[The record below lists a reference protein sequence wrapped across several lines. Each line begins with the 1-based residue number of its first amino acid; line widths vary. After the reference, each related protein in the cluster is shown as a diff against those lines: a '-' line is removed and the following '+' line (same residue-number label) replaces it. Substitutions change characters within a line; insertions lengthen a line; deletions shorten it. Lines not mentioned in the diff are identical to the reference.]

1 MASGRVR
8 NGEVT
13 ALVTG
18 DPPQSRRSTA
28 ARLDVQRLL
37 TSYGALVV
45 LIALLVVAAIVEPR
59 FFTEDVIRNTGRMA
73 GILGVVVVG
82 QVLVLLVRCVD
93 LSVAAVI
100 GFTVVLVAEGGPG
113 LRSGI
118 VIAVAIAVAV
128 GLVNGWLV
136 TKRAVPP
143 FIATFGM
150 FVLLDG
156 ARFAYTEG
164 STSGRVDAALVDFA
178 RHPLGPVSVPVVVW
192 IAVTAAA
199 SIFVAKTVTG
209 RRMVMAGSNERM
221 ARLSGLPVARY
232 QTVAFVVCSLLA
244 VVSGLLLAGSTSYVD
259 RFVGRNSELD
269 SITAAL
275 LGGAQFSGGEGSFVG
290 GAIGSLLLASL
301 FSLIVLLGWP
311 AELQLVARG
320 CVLVL
325 ALAMQGLL
333 RRGRAG

>member
-1 MASGRVR
+1 MAGGRVR
-8 NGEVT
+8 DDEVNVRVDDEPSSSGQP
-13 ALVTG
+13 AIA
-18 DPPQSRRSTA
+18 RRG
-28 ARLDVQRLL
+28 LQRLL
-37 TSYGALVV
+37 MNYGALVV
-45 LIALLVVAAIVEPR
+45 LIGLLVVAAIVEPR
-59 FFTEDVIRNTGRMA
+59 FFAEDGIRNTGRMA
-73 GILGVVVVG
+73 AILGVVVAG

-100 GFTVVLVAEGGPG
+100 GFTAVLVAEGGPG
-113 LRSGI
+113 LGWGI
-118 VIAVAIAVAV
+118 AIAVAIAASV
-128 GLVNGWLV
+128 GLANGWLV
-136 TKRAVPP
+136 TKRGVPP

-164 STSGRVDAALVDFA
+164 STSGRVDPGLVDLA
-178 RHPLGPVSVPVVVW
+178 RHPLGPASVPVLVW
-192 IAVTAAA
+192 IVVTATAGA
-199 SIFVAKTVTG
+199 FVAKTVTG
-209 RRMVMAGSNERM
+209 RRMVMVGANEEM
-221 ARLSGLPVARY
+221 GRLSGLPVARY
-232 QTVAFVVCSLLA
+232 KTAAFVVCSLLA
-244 VVSGLLLAGSTSYVD
+244 VVSGLLLAGSTGYVD

-275 LGGAQFSGGEGSFVG
+275 LGGAQFSGGEGSFLG

-311 AELQLVARG
+311 AELQLVAKG

-333 RRGRAG
+333 RRGREG